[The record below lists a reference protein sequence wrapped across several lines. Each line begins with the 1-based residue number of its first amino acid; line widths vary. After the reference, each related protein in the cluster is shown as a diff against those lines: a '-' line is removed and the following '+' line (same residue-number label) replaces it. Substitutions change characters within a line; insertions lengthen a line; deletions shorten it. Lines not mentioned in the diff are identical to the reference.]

1 MQPAVKR
8 NYANDIQALHGE
20 GSGRV
25 ETDIQGEVG
34 SSLDGPQSLIRHRQA
49 LQLLEFLIKN
59 GSERVIDDARS
70 HMSLL
75 KMLRQFHF
83 MDQNGKDQGINV
95 RNRSKELVELLSDV
109 ERIRAERKKARST
122 RNKYGGVEGGGGLGM
137 SSGGG
142 NRYGGFGSETGGY
155 GGGAGSGYGGYG
167 GEVYGDGGG
176 FGGNESGFQDT
187 QARRDKFEEYDEYD
201 EGAVAAPG
209 RRQSDTRQ
217 TSSVRREAKKAE
229 PPKPKAPEV
238 DLFSFDDP
246 EPATTSTSN
255 GKAPASSA
263 ANDFGTLQSP
273 GGDDD
278 DFDDFQSATPSTQTV
293 PAQPASSFNIPP
305 PVSTSTTT
313 SSTQFAAPQPMAGAQ
328 ASNINNLFASI
339 SPPPQSSTTT
349 TPMTAS
355 QTFSP
360 PVMGSSAASTPMAA
374 QPMKPTG
381 YQPSGP
387 NYFQSVPMGA
397 SSTGAG
403 TPGSNVMSPAASI
416 GSGVGTKPKA
426 SGAGGDAF
434 ASLLGGSKKSTPKP
448 GSGVSMSDMAK
459 QKTSAS
465 LWGTPAGGAAAG
477 GAGAGT
483 APTQQKP
490 AGAGSSG
497 MDDLLF

>member
-1 MQPAVKR
+1 
-8 NYANDIQALHGE
+8 
-20 GSGRV
+20 
-25 ETDIQGEVG
+25 
-34 SSLDGPQSLIRHRQA
+34 
-49 LQLLEFLIKN
+49 
-59 GSERVIDDARS
+59 
-70 HMSLL
+70 
-75 KMLRQFHF
+75 MLRQFHF

-109 ERIRAERKKARST
+109 ERIRSERKKARST
-122 RNKYGGVEGGGGLGM
+122 RNKYGGVEGGGLNMGG
-137 SSGGG
+137 SSAG
-142 NRYGGFGSETGGY
+142 RYGGFGSETGGY
-155 GGGAGSGYGGYG
+155 GGGQSSGYGGYG

-176 FGGNESGFQDT
+176 FGGNESGFQDS

-217 TSSVRREAKKAE
+217 TSSVKREAKKAE

-246 EPATTSTSN
+246 VPATTSTSN

-263 ANDFGTLQSP
+263 ANDFGALQSP

-278 DFDDFQSATPSTQTV
+278 DFDDFQSATPSTQMP
-293 PAQPASSFNIPP
+293 PAQAASSFNIPP

-313 SSTQFAAPQPMAGAQ
+313 SSTQFAAPQPMAGTQ

-339 SPPPQSSTTT
+339 SPPPQSSTTS

-355 QTFSP
+355 QSSTFSP
-360 PVMGSSAASTPMAA
+360 PAMASSAASTPMAA
-374 QPMKPTG
+374 QPIKPTG

-397 SSTGAG
+397 SSTGG
-403 TPGSNVMSPAASI
+403 TPGSNVMSPSGSI
-416 GSGVGTKPKA
+416 GGAKPKA
-426 SGAGGDAF
+426 AGGDAF
-434 ASLLGGSKKSTPKP
+434 ASLLGGKKSTPKP
-448 GSGVSMSDMAK
+448 GSGVSMADMAK
-459 QKTSAS
+459 QKSSAS
-465 LWGTPAGGAAAG
+465 LWGTPAAGAA
-477 GAGAGT
+477 GAASGT
-483 APTQQKP
+483 QPAPQKP

-497 MDDLLF
+497 LDDLLI